1 MNGTEKI
8 AIDVA
13 LVLLIVVLV
22 WTRFSRDDNHN

>member
-13 LVLLIVVLV
+13 LVLLIIVLV
-22 WTRFSRDDNHN
+22 WTSLRRHDGD

>member
-13 LVLLIVVLV
+13 LVLLIIVLV
-22 WTRFSRDDNHN
+22 WTSLRRRDGD